1 MGMFGFNGVVLPL
14 ELKPFLEPWLS
25 TGGTHLPFGELE
37 AFGGLRQ
44 LGWITVLLAIVWL
57 CPNSQTMVQG
67 MQSSRWG
74 ARFRE
79 ERWAWMCLG
88 GLAVWVVMLAAI
100 NGSHGSSEFIYF
112 NF

>member
-1 MGMFGFNGVVLPL
+1 
-14 ELKPFLEPWLS
+14 
-25 TGGTHLPFGELE
+25 
-37 AFGGLRQ
+37 
-44 LGWITVLLAIVWL
+44 
-57 CPNSQTMVQG
+57 MVQG